1 MLMAQVLPCS
11 PCFAPP
17 VKNWF
22 DTGGNTIGTFRFRGG
37 RQAPTTRGLIH
48 ETPFGRRFIMA
59 RPSGFPTPPWQRD
72 AWYDWHADLTWSA
85 RRALSGQ
92 TPRCLMLM
100 LVAMDLRRRT
110 ATLYPVFDAR
120 PTQDNQDQTSAV
132 EAEVTA
138 DFVDCA
144 DVVTQPLLASGKG
157 KLHLPQGMVAYRRPG
172 YLT

>member
-22 DTGGNTIGTFRFRGG
+22 DTGGNSIGTFRFRGG

-59 RPSGFPTPPWQRD
+59 RPSGFPAPPWQRD
-72 AWYDWHADLTWSA
+72 AWYDWHADLAWSA

-92 TPRCLMLM
+92 TPRRLMLM
-100 LVAMDLRRRT
+100 LVTMDLRRRA
-110 ATLYPVFDAR
+110 ATLYPVFDAH
-120 PTQDNQDQTSAV
+120 PTQDDQDQTSAM

-144 DVVTQPLLASGKG
+144 DITTHPLLARGKG
-157 KLHLPQGMVAYRRPG
+157 KLHLPQGMVAYRRRG
-172 YLT
+172 